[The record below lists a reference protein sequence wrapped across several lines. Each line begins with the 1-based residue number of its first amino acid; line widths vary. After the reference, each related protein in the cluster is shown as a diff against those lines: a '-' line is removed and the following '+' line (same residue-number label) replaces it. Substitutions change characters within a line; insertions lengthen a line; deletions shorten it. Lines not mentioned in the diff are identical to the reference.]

1 MQTQFQHLS
10 PSQLRLDT
18 ALPWNLYDAGGH
30 LLLSKGFVLVR
41 NAQIDSLIERGVFV
55 RPDDLKLYSY
65 PNAAPVAAAP
75 PQPPAPPKQIDPF
88 RMREAM
94 AGRLVLLL
102 RDAAQDVV
110 QETDFTAKIHE
121 IASMIH
127 LLCDSNVDATLA
139 AIFLLDHTKYPIS
152 HSIDTAVLADLLA
165 RKLEWTDAQR
175 RSVVCAALTMNTGM
189 IDAQTILALQRQP
202 LTDVQ
207 KAVIAAHS
215 TVGAKMLRAAGVIDE
230 LWLGIV
236 EDHHEVPDGSGYPS
250 GKKEIDQET
259 MLVRTLDIFTALV
272 TPRSTRKAAD
282 PAQALRSLFLQES
295 KYNNNLVG
303 LLIKEIGLYPPGSFV
318 KLKNGD
324 IAVVSKRA
332 TAGASALVH
341 SFINGKG
348 LPMLEPMWR
357 DAARPEFAIAA
368 ALPRD
373 AVATKADLVKIWNAH
388 TRA

>member
-1 MQTQFQHLS
+1 MQTQLQHLA
-10 PSQLRLDT
+10 PSQLHLDT
-18 ALPWNLYDAGGH
+18 ALPWNLYDSGGN
-30 LLLSKGFVLVR
+30 LLLSRGFVLVR

-55 RPDDLKLYSY
+55 RPDDLKLYHY
-65 PNAAPVAAAP
+65 PGVTPATAPPIPPPVAP
-75 PQPPAPPKQIDPF
+75 RQIDPF
-88 RMREAM
+88 HMREAM

-102 RDAAQDVV
+102 RDAAQDGAK
-110 QETDFTAKIHE
+110 ETDFTAKIHE
-121 IASMIH
+121 IANMIH
-127 LLCDSNVDATLA
+127 LLCDNNVDATLA

-165 RKLEWTDAQR
+165 RKLDWSEAQR
-175 RSVVCAALTMNTGM
+175 RSVVCAALTMNIGM

-207 KAVIAAHS
+207 KAVINAH
-215 TVGAKMLRAAGVIDE
+215 TGVGIKMLRGVGVTDE
-230 LWLGIV
+230 LWLRIV
-236 EDHHEVPDGSGYPS
+236 EDHHEVPDGSGYPG
-250 GKKEIDQET
+250 GKKEIAQET

-272 TPRSTRKAAD
+272 TPRATRKAAD
-282 PAQALRSLFLQES
+282 PAQALRALFLQES
-295 KYNNNLVG
+295 KHNNNLVG
-303 LLIKEIGLYPPGSFV
+303 LLIKEIGLYPPGSFA

-332 TAGASALVH
+332 TATTPILVH

-348 LPMLEPMWR
+348 LPMLDPMWR

-368 ALPRD
+368 GLARD